1 MEKQQKL
8 TVRDIAQIGMM
19 IAIIEVCKVAIA
31 SIPNVEL
38 TSFWIIIFTL
48 YFGKKIL
55 YVIPSFILIE
65 GLMYGFGLWW
75 IMYLYA
81 WPILAFATWKLRKMD
96 SALSFSILSGA
107 FGLLFGFM
115 CSLPYVFIGSAGADL
130 SAGIHTAFA
139 WWIAGIPWDLVHGGA
154 NFVIMLILYH
164 PIMRV
169 MKVMQNMNLSE

>member
-1 MEKQQKL
+1 MEKGKKL
-8 TVRDIAQIGMM
+8 TVKDIAQIGMM

-31 SIPNVEL
+31 GIPNVEL

-48 YFGKKIL
+48 YFGRKII

-75 IMYLYA
+75 VMYLYA
-81 WPILAFATWKLRKMD
+81 WPILAWVTWKLRGMN
-96 SALSFSILSGA
+96 SVVSFSMLSGA
-107 FGLLFGFM
+107 FGLLFGFL
-115 CSLPYVFIGSAGADL
+115 CSWPYVFVGSVGADL
-130 SAGIHTAFA
+130 SAGFATAFA